1 MITENEI
8 PKYLK
13 QKGRKKVTSQRVIV
27 NQSTNIIMKNA

>member
-1 MITENEI
+1 MIQENEI

-13 QKGRKKVTSQRVIV
+13 QQKVISQRVTA